1 MLGMLRMMEEDV
13 GVARQR
19 EDKDRDM
26 DAEREERGILMLPS
40 ELEWEPSDLI
50 RLIWLIITKRSL
62 DDAESGEGREMVEE
76 GGVGRR

>member
-13 GVARQR
+13 GVARPR

-26 DAEREERGILMLPS
+26 DAEREERGILTLAS
-40 ELEWEPSDLI
+40 ELDWEPNDLI

-62 DDAESGEGREMVEE
+62 DDAGSREGREMVVQ